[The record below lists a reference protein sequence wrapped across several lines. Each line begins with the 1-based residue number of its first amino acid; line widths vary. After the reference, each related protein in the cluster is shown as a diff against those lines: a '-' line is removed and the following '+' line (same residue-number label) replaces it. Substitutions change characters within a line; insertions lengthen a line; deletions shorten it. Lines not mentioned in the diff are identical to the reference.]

1 MEIII
6 KGDDKKLLKQ
16 VEDLARKLGLIVSR
30 KKQTELNLQK
40 ERSEKLF
47 QIMEEIAASNA
58 FDSIKDP
65 VAWQREQRKD
75 RRLPGRE

>member
-16 VEDLARKLGLIVSR
+16 VEDLARKLGLIVSK
-30 KKQTELNLQK
+30 KKQAELNVQK

-47 QIMEEIAASNA
+47 QIMEEIAASNV
-58 FDSIKDP
+58 FSTIKDP

-75 RRLPGRE
+75 RPLLGRE